1 MSWGHALKNP
11 GENSGNIMISL
22 HHHWFYQ
29 RTLNFT
35 FIIIII
41 PLGSQC
47 LVWINPTHILESSN
61 ISRIFSEKKKP
72 RPFRRNH
79 PFMDGEV
86 SATRF
91 LRSGACSEMHKPAW
105 RRSIKPRCV
114 WKPPKTK
121 KTLAKSRQKQG
132 NCHEVAHEQW
142 RYIGDELL
150 PNYVGIMINHY
161 WVSKHILI

>member
-1 MSWGHALKNP
+1 MFPKQYVLGHALKNP
-11 GENSGNIMISL
+11 GENSGNIMIWL
-22 HHHWFYQ
+22 YHHWFYQ

-72 RPFRRNH
+72 RPFRHSH

-86 SATRF
+86 SATRC
-91 LRSGACSEMHKPAW
+91 LRSGACSEMHGGMATIDQAPVCVKATENKKHS
-105 RRSIKPRCV
+105 RKVARSKATAM
-114 WKPPKTK
+114 K
-121 KTLAKSRQKQG
+121 LHMS
-132 NCHEVAHEQW
+132 NE
-142 RYIGDELL
+142 
-150 PNYVGIMINHY
+150 GI
-161 WVSKHILI
+161 